1 MQEPRSSTGLQRGQ
15 GCALFGVGVSAMAVF
30 VAPYVLGPVGLVLG
44 IVAYLRGERRG
55 VWVAAFA
62 VVCTGLGLLL
72 TLLPDKFVSN

>member
-1 MQEPRSSTGLQRGQ
+1 VEEPRSTTGLQRGQ
-15 GCALFGVGVSAMAVF
+15 GCALFGTGIAAMAVF

-44 IVAYLRGERRG
+44 LAAYLRGERRG
-55 VWVAAFA
+55 LWVAVFA